1 MPFSFLMICFV
12 RVLLSPTTDVVKHL
26 KVVANCSGTSSSQI
40 SCILLPTDNTRQQ
53 TKGDDNNVLPKQN
66 TMSFMRFGYEHTGSC
81 STYIVPTN
89 IAKNTLSLTL
99 YGYARNQSDVF
110 PQSLY
115 IRQIK
120 VSWTKK
126 ASAAELPFEE
136 KKETCSYIFS
146 LFLSL
151 RDLDSAGDRPIK
163 IGRRPWQH

>member
-1 MPFSFLMICFV
+1 MICFV
-12 RVLLSPTTDVVKHL
+12 RFLFSPTTDVVKHL

-81 STYIVPTN
+81 STYIVPKN

-126 ASAAELPFEE
+126 HLPPYLL
-136 KKETCSYIFS
+136 KKKKKHVLIFS
-146 LFLSL
+146 LSFSL
-151 RDLDSAGDRPIK
+151 CATSAVLGT
-163 IGRRPWQH
+163 GRSKLAGGHGSTEPQ